1 MAPKEKH
8 VLLSTPLAD
17 VNNELFWKKRIIKVL
32 KVMEEAENKTGV
44 IWKTNFIIC
53 AMGQWI

>member
-53 AMGQWI
+53 AMGQ